1 MAYIG
6 LDIGYGFTK
15 MVYSWQETDT
25 LVANQQKFP
34 TAIARINPKTTSSG
48 YNEIDVTEYGGN
60 RYVVGEPAVHV
71 KHNLGTRD
79 INFIKKYGPLFIYE
93 AMKLVAGG
101 RDGNFIAIGL
111 PPADYKLH
119 RKELVHK
126 LGQFT
131 VDGRLINNSVQVL
144 PQAAV
149 ALVEWIQQHGSK
161 NDIILADIGFNTLD
175 VVPMHNGKALPGE
188 SATINHG
195 GISQVADEVAS
206 VLRGQ
211 YGLQLNPH
219 ETVTAIKDGYVTNY
233 GEKVPIYEE
242 IQSAVAGY
250 VEWIYGQLQDQWG
263 DRLRKSHHLVMIG
276 GGCYILK
283 NRIPEKYKAMTCML
297 SQPEY
302 ANARGYF
309 RVLAHNAGKKSEFKV
324 KSIAA

>member
-15 MVYSWQETDT
+15 MVYSWQDTDT
-25 LVANQQKFP
+25 LVANQQKIP
-34 TAIARINPKTTSSG
+34 TAIARINSKTISSG
-48 YNEIDVTEYGGN
+48 YNEIDVTEYDGN
-60 RYVVGEPAVHV
+60 HYVVGEPAVHV

-93 AMKLVAGG
+93 SMKLVAGG
-101 RDGNFIAIGL
+101 RDGNNIAIGL
-111 PPADYKLH
+111 PPADYKIH
-119 RKELVHK
+119 REELVCK
-126 LGQFT
+126 LGQFRIN
-131 VDGRLINNSVQVL
+131 GRLINNSIQVL

-149 ALVEWIQQHGSK
+149 ALVEWIQHHGSK

-188 SATINHG
+188 SATINNG
-195 GISQVADEVAS
+195 GIGQVADEIAS

-211 YGLQLNPH
+211 YGLQLNLH
-219 ETVTAIKDGYVTNY
+219 ETVTAIEYGYVMNY
-233 GEKVPIYEE
+233 GKKVAIYEE
-242 IQSAVAGY
+242 IQSAVSGY
-250 VEWIYGQLQDQWG
+250 IEWIYGQLQDQWG

-283 NRIPEKYKAMTCML
+283 KHIPEKYKSMTCML
-297 SQPEY
+297 NQPEY

-309 RVLAHNAGKKSEFKV
+309 RVLAHNAGKRPDFKV
-324 KSIAA
+324 KPMAA